1 MRCLCLCLLSSL
13 IYLELADGMRI
24 RPTEAERLETWLAEL
39 PLATAIAKRLQ
50 RLPLHDTD
58 LDISPLMGYY
68 DMDKRKL
75 VPYSGGIFGRK

>member
-1 MRCLCLCLLSSL
+1 MRCLCLCILSSV

-24 RPTEAERLETWLAEL
+24 RPTEVEPLETWLSEIPVA
-39 PLATAIAKRLQ
+39 AAVAKRL
-50 RLPLHDTD
+50 RKLPLHDSEV
-58 LDISPLMGYY
+58 DIPSLMSYY

>member
-1 MRCLCLCLLSSL
+1 MRYLCLCLLSSV

-24 RPTEAERLETWLAEL
+24 RPTDAEPFETWLSEL
-39 PLATAIAKRLQ
+39 PLATVVAKRLR
-50 RLPLHDTD
+50 RLPLQDTE
-58 LDISPLMGYY
+58 LDVSPLMNYY